1 MRRWLPFS
9 PRRFLAWHCAN
20 HAVRGA
26 HVDRASRNELPRR
39 RQIAP
44 GYHFNWRDEVKRSG
58 SPLNDISPAMG
69 DLSRTEEHRQRVAGW
84 TPVVKLLSDQRLR
97 VAIIGRMNGGKSSL
111 FNLLCRDPTVPKRKN
126 IVKDFE
132 GITRDSV
139 EGYAVLNDMHF
150 TVIDTPGFV
159 NGSIVEESFRT
170 IETADAIIFVAA
182 VDQDITDE
190 EYRLAQFI
198 ALKQV
203 PAFLVVNKMDLVPME
218 REEEVLESYR
228 ELSMGNAIPLST
240 RRREGLDLIAAV
252 IEPLYHIHTMYKV
265 ENDWDIEDL
274 AMQGDESA
282 MEEIQ
287 ERNCTDRFIRVA
299 IVGRTN
305 SGKTSLINRLLGF
318 ERNRAAEEA
327 NTTRDPIELPCMYK
341 GRKLKLIDTAGLTR
355 HRYQVDREFLSRL
368 HELTINE
375 IRYAHVVVVV
385 FDATEGHPNK
395 YDMAIL
401 HRAAEEGRP
410 FVLCAN
416 KWDAVLDQAAT
427 AEAVDFKIKR
437 QAREVKYGSAVVV
450 SARDGLNLTLL
461 LDHAVGLYDRWN
473 RHIGRGDLTRFWRRM
488 ERSVIIPHHVS
499 RIGRITQVNTRP
511 PTFRLQLQTKD
522 DGNLLPKA
530 MQEMLKNAL
539 IEEYDFKGVP
549 IRLIQDVRDS
559 NPDYI

>member
-1 MRRWLPFS
+1 
-9 PRRFLAWHCAN
+9 
-20 HAVRGA
+20 
-26 HVDRASRNELPRR
+26 
-39 RQIAP
+39 
-44 GYHFNWRDEVKRSG
+44 
-58 SPLNDISPAMG
+58 MG
-69 DLSRTEEHRQRVAGW
+69 DLNRTEEHRQRVAGW
-84 TPVVKLLSDQRLR
+84 VPVVKLLSDQRLR

-111 FNLLCRDPTVPKRKN
+111 FNLLCMDPTIPKKKN

-139 EGYAVLNDMHF
+139 EGHGVLNDMHF
-150 TVIDTPGFV
+150 TIIDTPGFMDG
-159 NGSIVEESFRT
+159 NIVEESFRS
-170 IETADAIIFVAA
+170 IETADAIMFVVA
-182 VDQDITDE
+182 VDQDITEE

-198 ALKQV
+198 AIKQV

-218 REEEVLESYR
+218 HEAAALASYEGLR
-228 ELSMGNAIPLST
+228 LGHAIPLST
-240 RRREGLDLIAAV
+240 RRREGLDLLAAV
-252 IEPLYHIHTMYKV
+252 MEPLYHIHTMYKI

-274 AMQGDESA
+274 AMQGDAGA

-287 ERNCTDRFIRVA
+287 DRNCTDRFIRVA

-318 ERNRAAEEA
+318 ERNRVADEA
-327 NTTRDPIELPCMYK
+327 NTTRDPIELPCVYK

-355 HRYQVDREFLSRL
+355 QRFQVDREFIGRL
-368 HELTINE
+368 HALSINE

-401 HRAAEEGRP
+401 HRAAAEGRP
-410 FVLCAN
+410 FLLCAS
-416 KWDAVLDQAAT
+416 KWDVVLDQGAT
-427 AEAVDFKIKR
+427 AEAIDFKIKR
-437 QAREVKYGSAVVV
+437 QVREVKYANAVVV
-450 SARDGLNLTLL
+450 SAQSGLNLTLL
-461 LDHAVGLYDRWN
+461 LDQALGLYDLWN
-473 RHIGRGDLTRFWRRM
+473 RHVGRADLTRFWRRL
-488 ERSVIIPHHVS
+488 ERSVILPHHVA
-499 RIGRITQVNTRP
+499 RIGRITQVNIRP

-522 DGNLLPKA
+522 DSNLLPKA

-539 IEEYDFKGVP
+539 IEEFDFKGVP